1 MRRKNAGK
9 RQKDHRP
16 EKTVLTVE
24 DIQAVLESQSG
35 SSRQK
40 VQHSRPE
47 QGTAAL
53 RGNGDMRRPGSGA
66 YGTGSSRGR
75 REPPGGPMQER
86 RQKAGPAARQM
97 EDGFSMEEGRSRLFS
112 EPRRSRGKGQAHAGR
127 PMSSEGR
134 SERELRPSERARQAE
149 GLRRRPETGE
159 KRGREASRMA
169 AARPEAL

>member
-24 DIQAVLESQSG
+24 DIQAVLESQSC

-75 REPPGGPMQER
+75 
-86 RQKAGPAARQM
+86 
-97 EDGFSMEEGRSRLFS
+97 
-112 EPRRSRGKGQAHAGR
+112 
-127 PMSSEGR
+127 
-134 SERELRPSERARQAE
+134 
-149 GLRRRPETGE
+149 
-159 KRGREASRMA
+159 
-169 AARPEAL
+169 